1 MKKCMGL
8 ILFGLLI
15 VAFSAPVYAQFEWKV
30 SGYLDTNY
38 FYYRN
43 IYKTAQ
49 ITGGYVDM
57 TRPTGNTMG
66 DTRSIDKTGSYFNT
80 RGRFKFDAAMGKDV
94 TGTMF
99 FEMDSARWGE
109 TQGGVNQSG
118 KWVADQPDVEV
129 KNLYLDFAI
138 PYFGIPVP
146 MTARVGIQ
154 PLVVAP
160 EMAITTDGPGI
171 TLGFKADP
179 VTISPFWF
187 KASQSKEYASTDA
200 DVFGAQLIAKVST
213 LTVGAYGVLYDM
225 RTYPLAS
232 VTYTSVDPSF
242 KGKMWWFGGYAQGMM
257 GPLNMKADFVMDKGS
272 VKSFG
277 ATSTYEDVKYQ
288 GWATRLR
295 LSYPIE
301 MFEIGAQGMYAT
313 GSDLQKTSGTG
324 LPGSTVG
331 NTAAGGGQSYKVGSY
346 VIPPGS
352 EANTGFGV
360 NSSGFFYGGNP
371 LTSRTP
377 DFTGSNGNSMS
388 RGALGGTWF
397 AQAFASY
404 KVAPWYKITALGAY
418 IGDTTKNGNTIGT
431 ATKKGTN
438 TPRDD
443 NFIGWELGL
452 FNEIQIYKNLTW
464 GTVFSY
470 MIAGD
475 ALDIRGLGVPGDNVS
490 PADPYMI
497 GTILKYTW

>member
-8 ILFGLLI
+8 ILFGMLI

-38 FYYRN
+38 FYFKN
-43 IYKTAQ
+43 IYKTSS
-49 ITGGYVDM
+49 IYGGYIDM
-57 TRPTGNTMG
+57 NSVSMG
-66 DTRSIDKTGSYFNT
+66 DTRSLNKTGQYFNT

-99 FEMDSARWGE
+99 FEMDSTRWGE
-109 TQGGVNQSG
+109 VAGGVNQSG

-146 MTARVGIQ
+146 MTARLGIQ
-154 PLVVAP
+154 PLVVRP

-187 KASQSKEYASTDA
+187 KASHVKDYAADDT
-200 DVFGAQLIAKVST
+200 DVFGAQLIAKVDKLT
-213 LTVGAYGVLYDM
+213 LGAYGVFYDM

-232 VTYTSVDPSF
+232 ATSAAIDPSY
-242 KGKMWWFGGYAQGMM
+242 KGRMVWFGGYADGML
-257 GPLNMKADFVMDKGS
+257 GPMNMKADFVMDKGS
-272 VKSFG
+272 VKG
-277 ATSTYEDVKYQ
+277 NGIQSTAPDVKYQ

-295 LSYPIE
+295 LSFPIE

-313 GSDLQKTSGTG
+313 GSDQQKTSGSG

-352 EANTGFGV
+352 EENTGFGV
-360 NSSGFFYGGNP
+360 NSAGFFYGGNP
-371 LTSRTP
+371 VTSRGP
-377 DFTGSNGNSMS
+377 DFTGSSGTAMS

-397 AQAFASY
+397 AQAFASF
-404 KVAPWYKITALGAY
+404 KLTPWYKITALGQY

-431 ATKKGTN
+431 ARKASGD
-438 TPRDD
+438 PRDD
-443 NFIGWELGL
+443 STIGWELGL
-452 FNEIQIYKNLTW
+452 FNEIQIYKSLTW
-464 GTVFSY
+464 GTVLSY
-470 MIAGD
+470 MIAKDG
-475 ALDIRGLGVPGDNVS
+475 LDVWDGARNVS
-490 PADPYMI
+490 PQNPYFI
-497 GTILKYTW
+497 GSIVKYVW